1 MLPRARLLMAT
12 FWVGMLWTVGF
23 VVAPTLFATLVDRAL
38 AGTIAGGLFRV
49 VAWLS
54 LACAIVLFVLL
65 LPRRGED
72 RGVRSLLYLIAGM
85 AICTLLGYF
94 CLQPYMATL
103 REAMHAAASIDAAQ
117 LAEAK
122 KHFGILHGIST
133 AFYVVQSLLGVAL
146 VLKVR

>member
-1 MLPRARLLMAT
+1 MAT

>member
-1 MLPRARLLMAT
+1 MLPRVRLLMAT

-23 VVAPTLFATLVDRAL
+23 VVAPTLFATLADRAL

-133 AFYVVQSLLGVAL
+133 VFYVVQSLLGVAL

>member
-1 MLPRARLLMAT
+1 MLPRARLLIAT

-23 VVAPTLFATLVDRAL
+23 VVAPTLFATLADRAL

-54 LACAIVLFVLL
+54 LACAMLLFGLL
-65 LPRRGED
+65 LSRRSEG
-72 RGVRSLLYLIAGM
+72 RGRRPLLYLIAGM
-85 AICTLLGYF
+85 VICTLLGYF

-117 LAEAK
+117 LAQAK

-133 AFYVVQSLLGVAL
+133 AFYVAQSVLGGAL
-146 VLKVR
+146 VLKLR